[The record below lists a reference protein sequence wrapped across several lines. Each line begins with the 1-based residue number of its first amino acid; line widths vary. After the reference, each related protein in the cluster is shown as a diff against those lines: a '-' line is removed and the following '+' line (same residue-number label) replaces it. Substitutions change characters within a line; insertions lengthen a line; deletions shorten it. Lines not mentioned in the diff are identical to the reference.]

1 MTFSLN
7 NLILQK
13 LQCAMLLCF
22 EQKVSALK
30 YIHSEEI
37 VARVMMYIA
46 ATLLNPS
53 MIKWCIK

>member
-13 LQCAMLLCF
+13 LQCAMLLRF

-37 VARVMMYIA
+37 VAIAMMHIA
-46 ATLLNPS
+46 ANLLNLS